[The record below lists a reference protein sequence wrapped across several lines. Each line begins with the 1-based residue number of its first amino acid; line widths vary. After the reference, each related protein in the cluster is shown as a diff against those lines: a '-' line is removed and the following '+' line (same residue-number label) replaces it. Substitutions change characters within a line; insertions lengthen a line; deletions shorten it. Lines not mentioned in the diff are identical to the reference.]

1 VEYGVGIDLGTSFTR
16 AAVNNGGQSRMLSLR
31 NEMLL
36 MPSVVTSRPDGTLV
50 PGEDEPT
57 GVEVNSVGRD
67 FKRRLGDPTPLMLGG
82 RPHSAVSLMTATLK
96 SVIEMLVAAEGA
108 APDRVVL
115 TYPAVWGHYRREQFE
130 EVIRQA
136 GLADVV
142 IMTEP
147 EAAAT
152 HYARRT
158 RLPDGALVA
167 IYDLGGG
174 TFDTAIARATRAGI
188 ETLGHP
194 EGMEWVGGVDFDAA
208 VFAHVDRLVDG
219 AYTALDP
226 TDPAAAISLDRIRAA
241 CIRAKESLS
250 RADSTNIPVQLPTR
264 HTQVRITRS
273 EFEAMIRPSIEA
285 TVAALRRSLASA
297 EATPADLSGVLLV
310 GGSSRIPL
318 VSRLLSTE
326 LGRPVLVDAH
336 PQHCVALGAAAVA
349 GAGLNQPV
357 AVPPLRP
364 SLRHRRL
371 AAATVVTVLAVGGGT
386 FALHTL
392 SGGSTATPRPAPTQT
407 RVSSTPTSTAGRPG
421 LPGVSSTVSA
431 VNPVVSPAGVP

>member
-1 VEYGVGIDLGTSFTR
+1 
-16 AAVNNGGQSRMLSLR
+16 
-31 NEMLL
+31 
-36 MPSVVTSRPDGTLV
+36 
-50 PGEDEPT
+50 
-57 GVEVNSVGRD
+57 
-67 FKRRLGDPTPLMLGG
+67 
-82 RPHSAVSLMTATLK
+82 
-96 SVIEMLVAAEGA
+96 
-108 APDRVVL
+108 
-115 TYPAVWGHYRREQFE
+115 
-130 EVIRQA
+130 
-136 GLADVV
+136 VV

-357 AVPPLRP
+357 AVAPLRP

-371 AAATVVTVLAVGGGT
+371 AAAVTVATVLVVVGGT
-386 FALHTL
+386 FARHTL
-392 SGGSTATPRPAPTQT
+392 AGGSTATPRPAPTVPL
-407 RVSSTPTSTAGRPG
+407 VSTTSSSAPG
-421 LPGVSSTVSA
+421 LPGLPTT
-431 VNPVVSPAGVP
+431 SPTTSPTDGPTAGPTGEP